1 MEPKD
6 YATVRLFASPE
17 TADIFFGRGDAA
29 TKAAVKAL
37 GARFMPDKRCWR
49 VTFRFAKKSAEDVA
63 AAIEAALRE
72 AAPEEW
78 RERVGTDRRDLCLSR
93 RYALRAAIGGLRIT
107 VPSDHPFAYY
117 LRKLDG
123 VEQEQNSFLVHA
135 RQALSPEMSRHIK
148 RLLTDDVSLVLRV
161 FEPLVGRRLT
171 GLFVGGRDEI
181 VRLGVVP
188 GSVVHADSSFMAVVD
203 EAALAPDVAVWPL
216 EVLDCAPAG
225 DAHVVKVAYMDAE
238 AAVRALKLRQM
249 GDEERRQPLLT
260 KANAMEKW
268 SRR

>member
-6 YATVRLFASPE
+6 YATVRIFASPE

-49 VTFRFAKKSAEDVA
+49 VTFRFARKSAEDVA
-63 AAIEAALRE
+63 AAVEAALYE
-72 AAPEEW
+72 AAPETW
-78 RERVGTDRRDLCLSR
+78 RERVGTVRRDLCLSR
-93 RYALRAAIGGLRIT
+93 RYTLRAAIGGLRIS
-107 VPSDHPFAYY
+107 VPSDHPFAYF
-117 LRKLDG
+117 LRRHDG
-123 VEQEQNSFLVHA
+123 VEQEQNAFVVHA
-135 RQALSPEMSRHIK
+135 RHAQSAEMARHIK
-148 RLLTDDVSLVLRV
+148 RLLADDVGLVLRV

-171 GLFVGGRDEI
+171 GAFVGGRDEL

-188 GSVVHADSSFMAVVD
+188 GSVVHADTSFMSIVD

-225 DAHVVKVAYMDAE
+225 DAHVVKVAYLEAE
-238 AAVRALKLRQM
+238 AAVRALKRRQM
-249 GDEERRQPLLT
+249 RDEEQRQPLLT
-260 KANAMEKW
+260 KANAVDRW